1 MIIDIFTDGSAI
13 NNSRMSKKSKGGIG
27 IYYNYNKQDF
37 FISEPFYIFPI
48 TNQRCELFAC
58 IRAIQSVIDSL
69 SYNLPKSYKKNFKYI
84 KFGGSN
90 RYDFK
95 NILIND
101 INDIKH
107 FNNLSQNHL
116 IKFFRYNSKPFF
128 KNIKIYKED
137 KDKKINKISKDKKNI
152 TIRILTDSQH
162 LISIMEDWIDLW
174 KIRGWKKADG
184 EEPVNMD
191 LVYWLYKLREEYKDI
206 INIKFK
212 HVKSH
217 MDEPKDKSSEL
228 YYYWRGN
235 HIADKLAKIGV
246 K

>member
-13 NNSRMSKKSKGGIG
+13 NNSRLSKKSKGGIG
-27 IYYNYNKQDF
+27 IYYNYNKHDF

-58 IRAIQSVIDSL
+58 IRAIQSVIHSL
-69 SYNLPKSYKKNFKYI
+69 SYNLPDCFADKSHKNLFKYI
-84 KFGGSN
+84 KFGGSS
-90 RYDFK
+90 RYYFK

-107 FNNLSQNHL
+107 FTNVSQDHL
-116 IKFFRYNSKPFF
+116 VKFFKYNSKPY
-128 KNIKIYKED
+128 IKIHNKV
-137 KDKKINKISKDKKNI
+137 KDKRLGIKKLI

-184 EEPVNMD
+184 EEPINMD

-206 INIKFK
+206 INITFK

-217 MDEPKDKSSEL
+217 KDEPKDKLSET
-228 YYYWRGN
+228 YYLWRGN